1 MRVCGCSGP
10 MGEIQSIGSDIIFHN
25 KMLLCTLQ
33 YFLFKNTWKSR
44 QIMNTDPVK
53 MLSAKAMAKVMLVM
67 LAVCLLTKT
76 DGKTVKK
83 RAVSEIQLMHNLGK
97 HLASVERMQW
107 LRKKLQ
113 DVHSFV
119 SLGVQLA
126 ARDGGHQRPTKKEE
140 NVPVDS
146 NPKSLG
152 EGDKADVDVLVKAK
166 SQ

>member
-1 MRVCGCSGP
+1 MRVCDCSDP
-10 MGEIQSIGSDIIFHN
+10 VIESQRTRSDIILNN
-25 KMLLCTLQ
+25 KRISLL
-33 YFLFKNTWKSR
+33 KMMSGNT
-44 QIMNTDPVK
+44 
-53 MLSAKAMAKVMLVM
+53 MAKVMIIV
-67 LAVCLLTKT
+67 LAVCLLTQT
-76 DGKTVKK
+76 DGKPVKK

-113 DVHSFV
+113 DVHNFV
-119 SLGVQLA
+119 SLGVQMA
-126 ARDGGHQRPTKKEE
+126 AREGSYQRPIKKEE
-140 NVPVDS
+140 NVLVDD

>member
-1 MRVCGCSGP
+1 
-10 MGEIQSIGSDIIFHN
+10 
-25 KMLLCTLQ
+25 
-33 YFLFKNTWKSR
+33 
-44 QIMNTDPVK
+44 

>member
-1 MRVCGCSGP
+1 MMSG
-10 MGEIQSIGSDIIFHN
+10 
-25 KMLLCTLQ
+25 
-33 YFLFKNTWKSR
+33 NT
-44 QIMNTDPVK
+44 
-53 MLSAKAMAKVMLVM
+53 MAKVMIIV
-67 LAVCLLTKT
+67 LAVCLLTQT
-76 DGKTVKK
+76 DGKPVKK

-113 DVHSFV
+113 DVHNFV
-119 SLGVQLA
+119 SLGVQMA
-126 ARDGGHQRPTKKEE
+126 AREGSYQRPIKKEE
-140 NVPVDS
+140 NVLVDD